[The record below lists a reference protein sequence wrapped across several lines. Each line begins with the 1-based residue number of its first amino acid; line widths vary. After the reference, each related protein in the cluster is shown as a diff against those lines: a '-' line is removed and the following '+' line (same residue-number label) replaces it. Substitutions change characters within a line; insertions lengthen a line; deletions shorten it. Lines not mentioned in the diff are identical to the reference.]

1 MEDQHSQTILIS
13 ADDRLI
19 GLVQACAAAIGV
31 PVAVVGKLGDARA
44 AWGSAAAVLVGG
56 DLAEQVG
63 EAGLSTRD
71 RVWLV
76 GHQDDLQLC
85 AWSAPLAAQVSVL
98 PQGGKWLSRVIAGQA
113 EADPGRTVAIWGGA
127 GGVGASTLCVG
138 VAMAAARRAVKVA
151 LVDADPG
158 GGGLDLVL
166 GAENTPGWRWD
177 KLRHASGQIADITA
191 MLPKAE
197 GITVV
202 SMERS
207 HPGELPGP
215 ALQAVVDCLLR
226 THDLVLID
234 VGRAAQANLGW
245 IRRAVVVTSQTVR
258 AIAAT
263 RVTLANWPVER
274 CGLVVRRG
282 GSVLAGEAAQAVGV
296 PLIATVPTVRD
307 LPQLADRGL
316 PPAWS
321 GRWKRACTRVL
332 AWCVDEGR
340 P

>member
-1 MEDQHSQTILIS
+1 MEDQHPRTTLIS

-31 PVAVVGKLGDARA
+31 PLAVAGHLADAAA
-44 AWGSAAAVLVGG
+44 AWRGTAAVLVGA
-56 DLAEQVG
+56 DLAEQLA
-63 EAGLSTRD
+63 EAGLPTRD

-85 AWSAPLAAQVSVL
+85 AWSAPLAAQVIVL
-98 PQGGKWLSRVIAGQA
+98 PQGGTWLSRVIAGQSQ
-113 EADPGRTVAIWGGA
+113 ADPGRTVAVWGGV

-151 LVDADPG
+151 VVDADPG

-191 MLPKAE
+191 MLPQAE
-197 GITVV
+197 GVTVV
-202 SMERS
+202 SMDRS
-207 HPGELPGP
+207 GPAELPGP

-226 THDLVLID
+226 THDLVLVD
-234 VGRAAQANLGW
+234 VGRTAQSGLDW

-258 AIAAT
+258 GIAAT
-263 RVTLANWPVER
+263 RVGLAGWQVER
-274 CGLVVRRG
+274 CGLVVRRS
-282 GSVLAGEAAQAVGV
+282 GSVLAGDAARAVGV
-296 PLIATVPTVRD
+296 PLIGTLPTVRD

-316 PPAWS
+316 PPDWS